1 MTAKVDFSQVLD
13 FWFGGADS
21 PMRGRAR
28 KAWFVKSDEF
38 DREVRKRFS
47 QVWETASTGGLRRW
61 EATPLAALALV
72 VVLDQFPRNMFRGK
86 PQAFASDDLALAA
99 AERMIERR
107 FDRLLRPIERA
118 FVYLPFQHA
127 ENLDAQRRALVF
139 YEELKRLGVD
149 HLDFARRHHDIVER
163 FGRFPHRNEILGRVS
178 TAEEIEFLRQPGS
191 RF

>member
-1 MTAKVDFSQVLD
+1 MTARSFSEVLD
-13 FWFGGADS
+13 FWLGRADS
-21 PMRGRAR
+21 PLRGRAR

-38 DREVRKRFS
+38 DREVRERFS
-47 QVWETASTGGLRRW
+47 RLWETAWRGELKVW
-61 EATPLAALALV
+61 LDTPLAALALV

-86 PQAFASDDLALAA
+86 PQAFASDALALATA
-99 AERMIERR
+99 QGIVERR

-127 ENLDAQRRALVF
+127 EDLEAQRRSLAF
-139 YEELKRLGVD
+139 YEELARLGVD
-149 HLDFARRHHDIVER
+149 HLQFARRHHDIVAR

-178 TAEEIEFLRQPGS
+178 TAEEIEFLKKPGS